1 MERLLDDLVERGFLR
16 RDPPG
21 RGRGW
26 KGKYVY
32 VPPRE
37 RKANELFCQ
46 INKCIRSYI
55 VQNGIPEDVPVDRQ
69 AEYLARK
76 YLRLLYLR
84 GRVLAS
90 LLRRVL
96 EEKTDESAIHWF
108 AGHAGYLDELT
119 DDTLFLA
126 ILYYRPLAPKALKIL
141 ERWLDDWLVLLGS
154 ADTQAP
160 SVQADAGENSRIDQ
174 VGEG

>member
-1 MERLLDDLVERGFLR
+1 
-16 RDPPG
+16 
-21 RGRGW
+21 
-26 KGKYVY
+26 
-32 VPPRE
+32 
-37 RKANELFCQ
+37 
-46 INKCIRSYI
+46 
-55 VQNGIPEDVPVDRQ
+55 
-69 AEYLARK
+69 
-76 YLRLLYLR
+76 
-84 GRVLAS
+84 
-90 LLRRVL
+90 
-96 EEKTDESAIHWF
+96 
-108 AGHAGYLDELT
+108 LDELT